1 MTVSM
6 SVSVPDRSVAASLFE
21 SQLRRQLEV
30 LAEAEGPL
38 LHQPVVG
45 VQQADAGSHLRLRG
59 GGYVTPEFYHTT
71 DKISEGGPSRY

>member
-6 SVSVPDRSVAASLFE
+6 SASVPDRSVAASLFE

-30 LAEAEGPL
+30 LAETEGPL

-59 GGYVTPEFYHTT
+59 IRHTSFTTPLIKSVRV
-71 DKISEGGPSRY
+71 DRVDI